1 MNGWHDM
8 TLNYL
13 YTVGRQKIIVNATEE
28 DSGQVGSV
36 AITDQEEEIRVYE
49 DAMDDDGS
57 DAEDMTT
64 MHVEREEDGG
74 GDEDKEYECDDL
86 MDEEDGL
93 LNDDSVLRA
102 EDMSS
107 HNDTVS
113 SDVLQ
118 PTSSAVVHASTTS
131 SSSRASNSRPSPS
144 HSKPHPQTQM
154 MKSKRPIRTLGL
166 QLEYEEVSAAKVGG
180 SFSVG
185 CLPKHLAQPK
195 GNALFPGKY
204 VGDAYVSTVGYS
216 IICSQD
222 DDHLWCYQCSTLY
235 FNEY

>member
-1 MNGWHDM
+1 M
-8 TLNYL
+8 
-13 YTVGRQKIIVNATEE
+13 NATDE

-36 AITDQEEEIRVYE
+36 AIADQEEGNRVDD
-49 DAMDDDGS
+49 DAIDDDGS
-57 DAEDMTT
+57 DAEDTT
-64 MHVEREEDGG
+64 TLHAEREENGD

-102 EDMSS
+102 ADEDMSS

-118 PTSSAVVHASTTS
+118 PTNSTVVHASSSS
-131 SSSRASNSRPSPS
+131 SSSRVSNS
-144 HSKPHPQTQM
+144 KPLPQTQM
-154 MKSKRPIRTLGL
+154 MKSKRPVRTLGP
-166 QLEYEEVSAAKVGG
+166 QLKYEEVSAAKVGG

-195 GNALFPGKY
+195 GNALFPGKQLLF
-204 VGDAYVSTVGYS
+204 VCS
-216 IICSQD
+216 IV
-222 DDHLWCYQCSTLY
+222 
-235 FNEY
+235 

>member
-1 MNGWHDM
+1 M

-36 AITDQEEEIRVYE
+36 VITDQEEEIRVYE

-64 MHVEREEDGG
+64 MHVEREEDDGG

-102 EDMSS
+102 EDEDMSS
-107 HNDTVS
+107 HNDTIS

-118 PTSSAVVHASTTS
+118 PTSSAVVHASTS

-144 HSKPHPQTQM
+144 HSKPHPQTQK
-154 MKSKRPIRTLGL
+154 MKSKRPVRTLGL
-166 QLEYEEVSAAKVGG
+166 HVEYEEVSAAKIGG

-185 CLPKHLAQPK
+185 CLPKHLSQPK
-195 GNALFPGKY
+195 GNALFPG
-204 VGDAYVSTVGYS
+204 
-216 IICSQD
+216 
-222 DDHLWCYQCSTLY
+222 
-235 FNEY
+235 

>member
-1 MNGWHDM
+1 MNGWHGM

-36 AITDQEEEIRVYE
+36 AIADREEEIRVYD
-49 DAMDDDGS
+49 DAMDDDDGS

-64 MHVEREEDGG
+64 LHAEREEDGG

-102 EDMSS
+102 ADEDMSS
-107 HNDTVS
+107 RNDTVS

-118 PTSSAVVHASTTS
+118 PTSSAVVHTF
-131 SSSRASNSRPSPS
+131 SSSRASNSRPPPS

-154 MKSKRPIRTLGL
+154 MMKSKRPVRTLGL
-166 QLEYEEVSAAKVGG
+166 QLEYPEVSAAKVGG

-195 GNALFPGKY
+195 GNALFPG
-204 VGDAYVSTVGYS
+204 
-216 IICSQD
+216 
-222 DDHLWCYQCSTLY
+222 
-235 FNEY
+235 